1 MNPILQWMLDN
12 IVSIITLIVAPAI
25 AYYFSRRKQKAEIDK
40 MDAETTGDL
49 VTSSGQLVHSWQ
61 EFADAMKEE
70 YAQSAKQNKE
80 LLSTNRNL
88 LATNNDLVSRM
99 EQLEINMKAYMSGI
113 EQLFEI
119 LVIEIEKTNP
129 DLAKT
134 SRDRFSVVS
143 KIFD

>member
-1 MNPILQWMLDN
+1 MNPILQWVLDN

-25 AYYFSRRKQKAEIDK
+25 AYYFSRRKQNAEIDK
-40 MDAETTGDL
+40 IDAETTGDL